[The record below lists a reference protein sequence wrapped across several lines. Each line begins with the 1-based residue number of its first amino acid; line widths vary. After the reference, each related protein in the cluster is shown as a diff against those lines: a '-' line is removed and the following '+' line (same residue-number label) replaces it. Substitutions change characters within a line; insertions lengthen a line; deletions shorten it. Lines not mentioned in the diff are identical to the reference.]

1 MEIPCIN
8 KVILSYPILSYPILS
23 YPILSYPIL
32 SYPILSYPIL
42 SYPILSYPYVDFAF
56 WVITP
61 PPLQML
67 LRRYESL
74 SNIKHSTVLLTDL
87 SATDEFGRTALHNAI
102 LGKHLR
108 IVQMLLSKGANVQVQ
123 DERGDT
129 PLHTAV
135 RVGDEKI
142 LQVR

>member
-1 MEIPCIN
+1 
-8 KVILSYPILSYPILS
+8 
-23 YPILSYPIL
+23 
-32 SYPILSYPIL
+32 
-42 SYPILSYPYVDFAF
+42 
-56 WVITP
+56 
-61 PPLQML
+61 ML
-67 LRRYESL
+67 LKRYESL
-74 SNIKHSTVLLTDL
+74 SANKHNTVLLTDL

-142 LQVR
+142 LQVRWAQ

>member
-1 MEIPCIN
+1 MEITCIN
-8 KVILSYPILSYPILS
+8 KVIPSYPILSYPILS
-23 YPILSYPIL
+23 YL
-32 SYPILSYPIL
+32 
-42 SYPILSYPYVDFAF
+42 ILSYPYVDFAF

-61 PPLQML
+61 TPVLEML

-74 SNIKHSTVLLTDL
+74 STIQHSTVLLTDL

-108 IVQMLLSKGANVQVQ
+108 IVQMLLSKGAHVQVQ

-142 LQVR
+142 LQVYWAQ